1 MYLNTIFLPPFPSQQ
16 AQMSSFKK
24 WRGQEVPVKR
34 RDMDTLADLHSKLQ
48 QESQKKKRKSPRS
61 PTIPPELAYPPL
73 EMVRRYLYSCK
84 PSPKGK
90 MLF

>member
-1 MYLNTIFLPPFPSQQ
+1 M
-16 AQMSSFKK
+16 
-24 WRGQEVPVKR
+24 KR

-90 MLF
+90 MLNVLWKHSILCLPSAGLGVSGEGK